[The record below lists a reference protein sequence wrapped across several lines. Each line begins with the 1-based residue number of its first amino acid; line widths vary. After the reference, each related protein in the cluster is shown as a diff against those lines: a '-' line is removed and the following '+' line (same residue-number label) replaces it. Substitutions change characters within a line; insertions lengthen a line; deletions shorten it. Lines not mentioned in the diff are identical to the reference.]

1 MTMALP
7 KNPSKYWRS
16 KKFCMP
22 KEYLFKKHVL
32 LGFTSAQIAHM
43 HERDLGIKV
52 SERTVRDYLQAYG
65 IYQYRRTKKP
75 KPKPKPKKPYSRE
88 DAAKYLRDRAHA
100 GKDLRKYLDSLSERY
115 RLESLRR
122 FFKNM
127 GRKRLYK
134 HLNNREKEA
143 ITFIIKN
150 YEVSGTLADLVAPN
164 RRIMIGWPRIEEIR
178 KEQGLSVYRFCKIS
192 KIDRSTYHVVQK
204 KVEAKSGY
212 RKTVL
217 KIARALNVPA
227 SEISKEIK
235 E

>member
-1 MTMALP
+1 
-7 KNPSKYWRS
+7 
-16 KKFCMP
+16 MP

-32 LGFTSAQIAHM
+32 LGYTSAQIAHI
-43 HERDLGIKV
+43 HWQELGIKV

-100 GKDLRKYLDSLSERY
+100 GKDLKKYLDSLSERY

-127 GRKRLYK
+127 GKKRLYK

-143 ITFIIKN
+143 IAFIIKN

-164 RRIMIGWPRIEEIR
+164 RRITIEWPRIEEIR
-178 KEQGLSVYRFCKIS
+178 IEQGMSKYRFCIVS
-192 KIDRSTYHVVQK
+192 KIDRYTYHMVQK
-204 KVEAKSGY
+204 NGKAKSGY

-217 KIARALNVPA
+217 KIARALEVPP